1 MNSITFRTIIDFLVT
16 QANHKKPAARYTDG
30 LHFIFS
36 KDCVTFRA
44 VRDGAT
50 TTVTLTGKMFAGKGG
65 FFMSFDDLYTFRNA
79 LKHEDNA
86 RVRLTTRLQP
96 LNPQRHSVFIGI
108 GDWFEAD
115 LGLKVANLPKTH
127 GRAGGNIRLEDI
139 KRAAS
144 SLRPLSSGKD
154 YRYVVDDK
162 RHSAYVELLEPSFG
176 LTSVIQEIY

>member
-1 MNSITFRTIIDFLVT
+1 MNSITFRIIIDFLVT

-36 KDCVTFRA
+36 QDCVTFRA

-50 TTVTLTGKMFAGKGG
+50 TIVTMPGKMFTGKGA
-65 FFMSFDDLYTFRNA
+65 FFLPFDDLYTFRNA
-79 LKHEDNA
+79 LKHDDQA

-96 LNPQRHSVFIGI
+96 FNPQRPSVFIGVA
-108 GDWFEAD
+108 DWFEAD
-115 LGLKVANLPKTH
+115 IGLKIANLPKTH
-127 GRAGGNIRLEDI
+127 GRASSSIRLEDI

-162 RHSAYVELLEPSFG
+162 RHYAYVELLEPSFG